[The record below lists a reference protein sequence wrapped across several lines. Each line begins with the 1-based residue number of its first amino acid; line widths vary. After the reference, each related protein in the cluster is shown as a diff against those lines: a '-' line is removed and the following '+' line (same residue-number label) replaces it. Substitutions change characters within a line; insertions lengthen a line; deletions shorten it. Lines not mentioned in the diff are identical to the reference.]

1 MQERSEYYESAH
13 AAVEIKY
20 EEGRGRY
27 AVAGQDIELG
37 TVLFREKP
45 LTQTLNPEK
54 FGTHCQHCFKPIRGV
69 IPCEKCTWVCYCS
82 TECRQIANETYHQ
95 YECGIINILLQSGFN
110 VYAYMALR
118 LVTKEGLENLLK
130 LKDDLENNRSE
141 KSGENERNFYSSRD
155 FRNAY
160 NLMAHEDSIS
170 DDLWLLK
177 GIGNAQLFYVKMEL
191 KLTFTLKVS
200 VFLLKCLQQTEYFAS
215 LQKSPENPDLHE
227 DELFVG
233 KVLFR
238 LLNVMP
244 TNVHDISDFETPV
257 LDTFVP
263 RCNKVS
269 LGAGL
274 YPCLALV
281 NHSCDPSFMR
291 CNKGNEVICVASK
304 KIYKGEEISEN
315 YGLMFTVKDF
325 KARQEILNDHY
336 KFECIC
342 KACLENW
349 PLLDSMKADK
359 INDPSDSTMDRFL
372 GKKKNRET
380 LFTYILAVQ
389 ISIQFDDFFFNSSFA

>member
-27 AVAGQDIELG
+27 AVAAQDIDLG

-45 LTQTLNPEK
+45 LTQTLHPEK
-54 FGTHCQHCFKPIRGV
+54 FGTNCQHCFKTIRGV
-69 IPCEKCTWVCYCS
+69 IPCETCTWVCYCS
-82 TECRQIANETYHQ
+82 PECRSAANETYHK
-95 YECGIINILLQSGFN
+95 YECGIINMILQSGFN

-130 LKDDLENNRSE
+130 LQPDLENKRSE
-141 KSGENERNFYSSRD
+141 KSGSGNTYYSSKD

-170 DDLWLLK
+170 DELWLLK
-177 GIGNAQLFYVKMEL
+177 GI
-191 KLTFTLKVS
+191 VS
-200 VFLLKCLQQTEYFAS
+200 VFLLKCLQQTDYFAS
-215 LQKSPENPDLHE
+215 LQKEDRNELHE
-227 DELFVG
+227 SELFVG

-244 TNVHDISDFETPV
+244 TNCHDISDFESPV

-263 RCNKVS
+263 GCKKVS

-291 CNKGNEVICVASK
+291 CNKGNEVICVASR
-304 KIYKGEEISEN
+304 KIRKGEEISEN
-315 YGLMFTVKDF
+315 YGLMFTVKNF
-325 KARQEILNDHY
+325 KERQDILKDHY

-349 PLLDSMKADK
+349 PLLDAMKADR
-359 INDPSDSTMDRFL
+359 INDPTDSRMDRFL
-372 GKKKNRET
+372 GKNFLT
-380 LFTYILAVQ
+380 LN
-389 ISIQFDDFFFNSSFA
+389 FN

>member
-54 FGTHCQHCFKPIRGV
+54 FGTHCQHCFKPIRGI

-95 YECGIINILLQSGFN
+95 YECGIINIILQSGFN

-130 LKDDLENNRSE
+130 LKNDLENNRSE
-141 KSGENERNFYSSRD
+141 KVGSEQNFYSSRD

-177 GIGNAQLFYVKMEL
+177 GI
-191 KLTFTLKVS
+191 VS
-200 VFLLKCLQQTEYFAS
+200 VFLLKCLQQTDYFRS
-215 LQKSPENPDLHE
+215 IQKSLENPELLHE
-227 DELFVG
+227 NELFVG

-291 CNKGNEVICVASK
+291 CNKGNEVICVASR
-304 KIYKGEEISEN
+304 KIHKGEEISEN
-315 YGLMFTVKDF
+315 YGLMFTIKNF
-325 KARQEILNDHY
+325 KERQEILNDHY

-349 PLLDSMKADK
+349 PLLDSMKSDK
-359 INDPSDSTMDRFL
+359 INDPTDSTMDRFL
-372 GKKKNRET
+372 GKITKKIYLE
-380 LFTYILAVQ
+380 
-389 ISIQFDDFFFNSSFA
+389 